1 MTRSVRISGHF
12 GELLQGRLG
21 PQGPVALITLPCPV
35 LACTA
40 SQGAGP
46 LHLRSKGET
55 VMRPADLR
63 QLLTALGLPRRG
75 RFQLTTEMPVGAGL
89 GASTA
94 ARVALAR
101 AAGVDDPQR
110 IAMACLAVEGA
121 SDPVMFPAPTRLLW
135 ASREGRVLDRLPPL
149 PDLEVLG
156 GVFGPPRRTDAR
168 DNRFADI
175 ADLAADWRTNAG
187 DLPALARLASASARR
202 CLAMRGPVDDPTE
215 ALAARWGALGFAIA
229 HTGSARALLYAPG
242 TVPPGAAH
250 ALRAAG
256 LTDVLQFSV
265 AANRQHV

>member
-46 LHLRSKGET
+46 LHLRSKGEA

-110 IAMACLAVEGA
+110 IAMACLAVEGGDRA
-121 SDPVMFPAPTRLLW
+121 DAGGQGD
-135 ASREGRVLDRLPPL
+135 EGEQSKAGEPFATALNDVERQ
-149 PDLEVLG
+149 G
-156 GVFGPPRRTDAR
+156 GG
-168 DNRFADI
+168 NR
-175 ADLAADWRTNAG
+175 
-187 DLPALARLASASARR
+187 
-202 CLAMRGPVDDPTE
+202 
-215 ALAARWGALGFAIA
+215 A
-229 HTGSARALLYAPG
+229 HGGS
-242 TVPPGAAH
+242 V
-250 ALRAAG
+250 
-256 LTDVLQFSV
+256 Q
-265 AANRQHV
+265 